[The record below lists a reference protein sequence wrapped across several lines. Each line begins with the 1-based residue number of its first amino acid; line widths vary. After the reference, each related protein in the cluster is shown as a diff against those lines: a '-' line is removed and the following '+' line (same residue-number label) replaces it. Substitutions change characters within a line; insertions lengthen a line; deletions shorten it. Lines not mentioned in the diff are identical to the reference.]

1 MKLNL
6 GCHVWKLDGFTNVDI
21 DPKMNPDVL
30 ADVLKL
36 PFEDNS
42 VDEIYA
48 GHIIEH
54 LNMKQS
60 EEAIIEW
67 KRVLKVGGIITIT
80 IPDFQT
86 GIYMYEND
94 MISQEM
100 LNKIVFGDEVGGVME
115 HKQVLDY
122 GMLYNLTSKYFHNV
136 KLVDTKDCNYLVSK
150 DLWQSIITAIK

>member
-54 LNMKQS
+54 LNKKQS

-67 KRVLKVGGIITIT
+67 KRVLKPGGIITIT
-80 IPDFQT
+80 IPDFFT
-86 GIYMYEND
+86 GMYMLENGMID
-94 MISQEM
+94 MDL

-115 HKQVLDY
+115 HKQLFNY
-122 GMLYNLTSKYFHNV
+122 NILYELVTNHFRNAKEV
-136 KLVDTKDCNYLVSK
+136 KLEDCGYLVAK
-150 DLWQSIITAIK
+150 DPWQSIVTAIK